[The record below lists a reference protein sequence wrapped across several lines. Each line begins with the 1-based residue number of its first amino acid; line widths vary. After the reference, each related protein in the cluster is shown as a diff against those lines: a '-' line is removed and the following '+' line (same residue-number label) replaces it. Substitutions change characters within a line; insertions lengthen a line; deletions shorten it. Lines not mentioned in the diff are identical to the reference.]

1 MELHS
6 TNLALMT
13 TLNVASATGPHV
25 RIPYALRSV
34 PADRLVGVGDGP
46 TNPQPG
52 DIVLTHV
59 KKIGRN
65 TRLELADGRA
75 STLHEGD
82 LLLAVFG
89 HRYATEQ
96 FEGYARADGDCC
108 DLLSMGGV
116 CGVVVSRHAGVPEP
130 TRLQIVGSVLDRAGT
145 PLRLRD
151 FALPRASRAIRPR
164 VTVVCGSSMD
174 AGKTFTA
181 MSLIKGLVRR
191 ERRVAG
197 IKLTGTA
204 TGRDTWSFFDA
215 GARPALDFVDG
226 GLQSTYMCEPEAL
239 LDLYHLL
246 LGHASASGAT
256 EAVFEIADGLLQR
269 ETAILLRSAAFV
281 GTVDRVVCAAG
292 DPLGAAAGVGLL
304 REWGIEPAAVSGL
317 MSQSPLAMQEATTAT
332 GVRCVTA
339 ADLQNGALAD
349 ESVSTRAAIAGAN
362 SEAGSVALASEL

>member
-34 PADRLVGVGDGP
+34 PSDRFASVGPCP

-52 DIVLTHV
+52 DIVLACV
-59 KKIGRN
+59 DSIGKN
-65 TRLELADGRA
+65 TRLELSNGRA
-75 STLHEGD
+75 STLHERD

-89 HRYATEQ
+89 NRYATEQ
-96 FEGYARADGDCC
+96 FEGYARTDGDYC

-116 CGVVVSRHAGVPEP
+116 CGIVVSRHAGVPEP

-226 GLQSTYMCEPEAL
+226 GFQSTYMCDPDAL
-239 LDLYHLL
+239 LSLNQLL
-246 LGHASASGAT
+246 LGHAAASGAE
-256 EAVFEIADGLLQR
+256 EAVLEIADGLFQR
-269 ETAILLRSAAFV
+269 ETAALLRAPAFTE
-281 GTVDRVVCAAG
+281 TVDSVVFAAG
-292 DPLGAAAGVGLL
+292 DPLAAAAGVGLL
-304 REWGIEPAAVSGL
+304 RDWGIEPAAVSGL
-317 MSQSPLAMQEATTAT
+317 VSMSPLAMEEAA
-332 GVRCVTA
+332 
-339 ADLQNGALAD
+339 
-349 ESVSTRAAIAGAN
+349 
-362 SEAGSVALASEL
+362 